1 VFSLAEIAY
10 VEICMKCNIY
20 QYHAWFISCMFK
32 SFCWMTIFDFILV
45 FLFFFDLLLS
55 SENFLDLDSMVL
67 NCNFDC
73 APNIYI
79 MDQSSC
85 WGQNRKHIR
94 TQFKTMFDIQ
104 LN

>member
-1 VFSLAEIAY
+1 
-10 VEICMKCNIY
+10 
-20 QYHAWFISCMFK
+20 
-32 SFCWMTIFDFILV
+32 
-45 FLFFFDLLLS
+45 LLS

-85 WGQNRKHIR
+85 
-94 TQFKTMFDIQ
+94 
-104 LN
+104 